1 MSIAQLFMQTIPHV
15 LETILGFLTVRD
27 LGKCRTMARVW
38 LRFIDSSTVLSRRL
52 YWIYPHLR
60 SSTASRVKIVRTD
73 SCMDEEIIVVD
84 KYETMEDEEVRNID
98 IYNARD
104 YSPIAHIGHFPY
116 PSFRC
121 MNKMKLVNKILI
133 IFTTSNFSDKVLTY
147 NLTNPSLPEI
157 RNFRPSGRLPLICA
171 DADDRYDLSV
181 YSFSPKIL
189 SLNSLSTG
197 LLVKRLSVAAPGQ
210 VVGVVLGWPRCLALT
225 AVGEKDHPVQK

>member
-1 MSIAQLFMQTIPHV
+1 M
-15 LETILGFLTVRD
+15 
-27 LGKCRTMARVW
+27 
-38 LRFIDSSTVLSRRL
+38 
-52 YWIYPHLR
+52 
-60 SSTASRVKIVRTD
+60 ASRVKIIRTD

-84 KYETMEDEEVRNID
+84 KYETVVDEEVRNID
-98 IYNARD
+98 IYNTRD
-104 YSPIAHIGHFPY
+104 YSPIAHIGHFPN

-197 LLVKRLSVAAPGQ
+197 LLVKRLPVVAPGQ

-225 AVGEKDHPVQK
+225 AVGEKDHPVQRNIMGCLITMTEMMKIW